1 MRYKYLL
8 IILIGSGL
16 IYSVQAQSIWD
27 SIKEKGKQLI
37 GTDSCLSYSDY
48 TCKQLENSKYNVY
61 VWLAPSKLGDDPF
74 TVGVSNSLSSCA
86 SMARNYSYEKNRT
99 MDDYICC
106 LITKNSS
113 CAEKHR

>member
-8 IILIGSGL
+8 IILIGLGL
-16 IYSVQAQSIWD
+16 GYSVQAQSIWD
-27 SIKEKGKQLI
+27 SIKEKGKQLT
-37 GTDSCLSYSDY
+37 GTDSCRSYSDY

-61 VWLAPSKLGDDPF
+61 VWLAPSKFGDEPI

-86 SMARNYSYEKNRT
+86 SMARNYSYRNDRK
-99 MDDYICC
+99 MDDYICR